1 VTNGVETLIA
11 DHSDDQPRQ
20 SIPTGKSTKTKP
32 KPERLPWFDQWRG
45 AWGPALR
52 SLVATLR
59 EVLDNHEK
67 AAGERQRERRV
78 GDQRR
83 YGIAV
88 ETVVANLAHSAL
100 INPSD
105 SRLAILTGNKTRGFT
120 RYDNDA
126 LGKPLR
132 KLLGGLE
139 AFGLVDWRYSLRRGV
154 ASSVAPTER
163 LVKMIRDA
171 GVTLEDFGR
180 LANEEVISLSRKRK
194 IGDWWESRIER
205 DWINYTDTAETNAM
219 RDDMRRINA
228 RLERASITFVDD
240 GAEPVDIHD
249 RTLGRLFVIHEGD
262 LLGQR
267 FDLSGRLFG
276 GFWQALQRERRSGI
290 KIDGESV
297 ATIDYSSMFARLAY
311 AARGVRPP
319 AGDLYAIPGLEGHRD
334 AVKLGVNAL
343 LFDQQTRRQWPKTEE
358 PGQRL
363 PSGWT
368 LARFRRALIE
378 HHPDIADCIGKGLG
392 FRLMHT
398 ESEIM
403 VRVLTTLVSEGVTA
417 LPLHDGILVR
427 KSHASMGK
435 EAMEAV
441 SRDMTS
447 YVLPVTCSM

>member
-1 VTNGVETLIA
+1 
-11 DHSDDQPRQ
+11 
-20 SIPTGKSTKTKP
+20 
-32 KPERLPWFDQWRG
+32 
-45 AWGPALR
+45 
-52 SLVATLR
+52 
-59 EVLDNHEK
+59 
-67 AAGERQRERRV
+67 
-78 GDQRR
+78 
-83 YGIAV
+83 
-88 ETVVANLAHSAL
+88 
-100 INPSD
+100 
-105 SRLAILTGNKTRGFT
+105 
-120 RYDNDA
+120 
-126 LGKPLR
+126 
-132 KLLGGLE
+132 
-139 AFGLVDWRYSLRRGV
+139 
-154 ASSVAPTER
+154 
-163 LVKMIRDA
+163 
-171 GVTLEDFGR
+171 
-180 LANEEVISLSRKRK
+180 
-194 IGDWWESRIER
+194 
-205 DWINYTDTAETNAM
+205 
-219 RDDMRRINA
+219 
-228 RLERASITFVDD
+228 
-240 GAEPVDIHD
+240 
-249 RTLGRLFVIHEGD
+249 LGRLFVIHEGD